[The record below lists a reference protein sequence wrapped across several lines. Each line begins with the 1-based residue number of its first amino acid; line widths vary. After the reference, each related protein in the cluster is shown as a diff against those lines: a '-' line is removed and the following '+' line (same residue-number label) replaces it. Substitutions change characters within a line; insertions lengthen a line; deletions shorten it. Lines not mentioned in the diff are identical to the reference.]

1 MAKPL
6 YLIWRGSLDSGH
18 IPQLL
23 KMGHIIP
30 IHKGKREGVPANYH
44 PVALTSHLVKLFE
57 KMLRNSIIKYMEER
71 NLFNPGQH
79 GFCLGRSCL
88 SQLVAHYDNI
98 IRLLQN
104 GQNVD
109 VVYLDF
115 AKASDKVDF
124 MVTMR
129 KLQQMGITCN
139 IGCWIHAFLT
149 HRKQAILVKG
159 ARS

>member
-1 MAKPL
+1 
-6 YLIWRGSLDSGH
+6 
-18 IPQLL
+18 
-23 KMGHIIP
+23 
-30 IHKGKREGVPANYH
+30 
-44 PVALTSHLVKLFE
+44 
-57 KMLRNSIIKYMEER
+57 MEEK

-79 GFCLGRSCL
+79 GFRLGRSCL

-115 AKASDKVDF
+115 AKAFDKVDF

-129 KLQQMGITCN
+129 KLKEMGITGN
-139 IGCWIHAFLT
+139 LGRWIHAFLT
-149 HRKQAILVKG
+149 HRKQAILVNG
-159 ARS
+159 ARSEPTVVKSGVPPRISSWTPTISGPHWRY